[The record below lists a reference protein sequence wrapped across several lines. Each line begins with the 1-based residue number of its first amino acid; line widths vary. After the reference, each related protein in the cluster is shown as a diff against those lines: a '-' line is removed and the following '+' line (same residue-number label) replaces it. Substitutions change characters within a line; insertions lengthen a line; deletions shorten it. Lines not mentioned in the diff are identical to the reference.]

1 MHPVLAQSPDQPALT
16 QILLEQAASTPRG
29 TFPRAFHGEQAYW
42 TAIGEPDSPHA
53 ALLSKDGLLP
63 QEALRLTFD
72 EYLAMVRERAAG
84 SPRWPGYTPYEWR
97 NVEALVRMGRRE
109 EAWVLLRRR

>member
-1 MHPVLAQSPDQPALT
+1 
-16 QILLEQAASTPRG
+16 
-29 TFPRAFHGEQAYW
+29 
-42 TAIGEPDSPHA
+42 
-53 ALLSKDGLLP
+53 
-63 QEALRLTFD
+63 
-72 EYLAMVRERAAG
+72 MVRERAAG